1 MYLSSALVN
10 KRVTRHLNNH
20 CGNTKWTRIDQVVSL
35 SSQNLGMISGFIDF
49 FFTVEQSDM
58 DALCGMRAFFIN
70 LAVDDD
76 NPSTSTGS
84 QCSFLFKQT
93 KVNWL
98 HFENKLIVDW
108 N

>member
-1 MYLSSALVN
+1 
-10 KRVTRHLNNH
+10 
-20 CGNTKWTRIDQVVSL
+20 
-35 SSQNLGMISGFIDF
+35 MISGFIDF

-93 KVNWL
+93 KVN
-98 HFENKLIVDW
+98 
-108 N
+108 